1 MGEAYTEYPVGR
13 RGDRARLLCWYSF
26 EISLL
31 RMARVLTSPK
41 PTQDARNGLGVEV
54 RRSPQAVACRKR
66 YVEEL
71 GRPPGLLAVGRSA
84 VGYTAIKA
92 RKGKPGHRVKREP
105 KRLTGKP
112 CGEAEEYCERESP
125 PDVQGESYQA

>member
-1 MGEAYTEYPVGR
+1 MGEAYTEDPVGR

-31 RMARVLTSPK
+31 RMARVLTCPK
-41 PTQDARNGLGVEV
+41 PVRDARNGLGEEV

-71 GRPPGLLAVGRSA
+71 GRPHTLLAVGRSK
-84 VGYTAIKA
+84 VGYIDTKA
-92 RKGKPGHRVKREP
+92 RKGKPGHRVKRE
-105 KRLTGKP
+105 T
-112 CGEAEEYCERESP
+112 
-125 PDVQGESYQA
+125 

>member
-1 MGEAYTEYPVGR
+1 MV
-13 RGDRARLLCWYSF
+13 
-26 EISLL
+26 
-31 RMARVLTSPK
+31 RVLTCPK
-41 PTQDARNGLGVEV
+41 PTRDARLGEGVEV

-71 GRPPGLLAVGRSA
+71 GRPLGLLAVGRSE

-92 RKGKPGHRVKREP
+92 RKGKPGHRVKWEP
-105 KRLTGKP
+105 KRRIGKP

-125 PDVQGESYQA
+125 PDTQGESYQA